1 MCADKTSD
9 KAVFTGLSLLL
20 PFPLPSFCIFIGS
33 SLRLPSIDHLSNCL
47 YAFINLLLSSVHP
60 LSARRSASLTPLNS
74 PFPHLY
80 VYLYRS
86 VSFTP
91 FNSPSLS
98 TLSVFFLLFNSTSLH
113 LSVCLYYSV
122 SLTPL
127 NLPPLH
133 LFVFIDLSVPFHL
146 YLLVL

>member
-1 MCADKTSD
+1 MYADKTSYNAD
-9 KAVFTGLSLLL
+9 FTGRPLLL
-20 PFPLPSFCIFIGS
+20 PFPFPSFYIFIS
-33 SLRLPSIDHLSNCL
+33 PSLWLPSIDHLSNGL
-47 YAFINLLLSSVHP
+47 YVFINVLLSSAHP
-60 LSARRSASLTPLNS
+60 LSARRSASIIPLNS
-74 PFPHLY
+74 PFRYLY

-91 FNSPSLS
+91 FNSLSLFC
-98 TLSVFFLLFNSTSLH
+98 LSFSFSLNSASLH

-133 LFVFIDLSVPFHL
+133 LLVFIDLSVSFHL
-146 YLLVL
+146 YLLGL